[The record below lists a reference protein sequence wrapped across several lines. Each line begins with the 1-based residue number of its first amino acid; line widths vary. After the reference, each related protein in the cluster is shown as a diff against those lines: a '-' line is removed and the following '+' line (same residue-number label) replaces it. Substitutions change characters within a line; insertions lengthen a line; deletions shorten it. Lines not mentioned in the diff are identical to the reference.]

1 MIEIKHASINDVID
15 IVDIHLD
22 AFKDFFLSSLGRD
35 FLIFYYS
42 CLIKNKESVVIL
54 AKINS
59 KIIGFSAATID
70 CKGFNIKLI
79 KQNFMLFFFTS
90 IKLLFFNPKALIRLA
105 KNLTKKSANIE
116 DSEDYAELFSIGVSK
131 PEQGKGIGKVLLQYT
146 EDTLQ
151 KLGVKKLSLS
161 TDYYDNDSSL
171 NFYKSMGYSTLY
183 DFTTYPNRK
192 MYRLIKNL

>member
-42 CLIKNKESVVIL
+42 CLIKNQESVVLI

-59 KIIGFSAATID
+59 KILGFSAATID

-79 KQNFMLFFFTS
+79 KQNFISFFFTS
-90 IKLLFFNPKALIRLA
+90 IKLIFFNPKALIRLA

-131 PEQGKGIGKVLLQYT
+131 SEQGKGIGKVLLQYT
-146 EDTLQ
+146 EDTLL
-151 KLGVKKLSLS
+151 KLGVTKLSLS
-161 TDYYDNDSSL
+161 TDYYDNDSSI
-171 NFYKSMGYSTLY
+171 NFYKSMGYSALY

>member
-42 CLIKNKESVVIL
+42 CLIKNQESVVLI

-59 KIIGFSAATID
+59 KILGFSAATID

-79 KQNFMLFFFTS
+79 KQNFISFFFTS
-90 IKLLFFNPKALIRLA
+90 IKLIFFNPKALIRLA

-131 PEQGKGIGKVLLQYT
+131 SEQGKGIGKVLLQYT
-146 EDTLQ
+146 EDTLL
-151 KLGVKKLSLS
+151 KLGVTKLSLS

-171 NFYKSMGYSTLY
+171 KFYKSMGYSILY
-183 DFTTYPNRK
+183 DFITYPNRK

>member
-79 KQNFMLFFFTS
+79 KQNFMSFFFTS
-90 IKLLFFNPKALIRLA
+90 IKLLFFNPKALIRLT